1 MEKETV
7 SVIGRAI
14 YSACVCIDLLVHFTT
29 ADGGS
34 LTKVQVVA
42 KCVLIIVFSLAETVV
57 LVLGLS
63 GGRDKANTEKI
74 QIQPEKQSRKKT
86 RRQKIGFVI
95 TRTSGIVLIA
105 SVLYWHFYQFWGC

>member
-57 LVLGLS
+57 LVL
-63 GGRDKANTEKI
+63 KANTEKI

>member
-1 MEKETV
+1 MLA
-7 SVIGRAI
+7 SVLI
-14 YSACVCIDLLVHFTT
+14 YWLILPPLM
-29 ADGGS
+29 GGS
-34 LTKVQVVA
+34 LTKGQVVV
-42 KCVLIIVFSLAETVV
+42 KCVMIIVFSLAETVV

-63 GGRDKANTEKI
+63 DGRDKANTEKI